1 MISVVVPVY
10 NVENYLCRCLD
21 SILAQSYKDYE
32 IILVD
37 DGSTDNSGKI
47 CDEYAKKNKKVI
59 VIHKTNGGLS
69 DARNT
74 GIKKAKG
81 EFITY
86 VDSDDWIHKD
96 FLKNLYNLII
106 DKNADMAV
114 SGIEFVYEN
123 QKEKINDFETIVDIY
138 SGLEALEKMLHG
150 NLADHGS
157 SACGI
162 LYKTELSKKYE
173 FPYKRYHEDD
183 FTTFKYYI
191 DSKKVAV
198 TSQKMY
204 FYLQRNNSIMHRKF
218 GKSSVDELDAA
229 DSLYEGCSKLGKKYA
244 KAAEVKKFGNY
255 NQVFLEN
262 PDLKKVHKETYR
274 RICKYFRMIKYK
286 FFFGLHNSKR
296 TRFYGLC
303 MIIGGAEFYRVI
315 RKII

>member
-1 MISVVVPVY
+1 MISVIVPIY
-10 NVENYLCRCLD
+10 NVENYLRRCLD

-32 IILVD
+32 LILVD

-47 CDEYAKKNKKVI
+47 CDEYAKKNKKII
-59 VIHKTNGGLS
+59 VIHKPNGGLS

-96 FLKNLYNLII
+96 FLKNLYEII
-106 DKNADMAV
+106 SINNADMAV
-114 SGIEFVYEN
+114 GGVNFVYEN
-123 QKEKINDFETIVDIY
+123 QEENKENTEITINVY
-138 SGLEALEKMLHG
+138 SGLEALERMLRG
-150 NLADHGS
+150 ILADHGS

-162 LYKTELSKKYE
+162 LYKAELSKKYD

-198 TSQKMY
+198 SSQKMY

-229 DSLYEGCSKLGKKYA
+229 DSLYEGCSKLGIKYA

-255 NQVFLEN
+255 DQVFLEN
-262 PDLKKVHKETYR
+262 PDLKKVHKETYK
-274 RICKYFRMIKYK
+274 RICKYFKQIKFK
-286 FFFGLHNSKR
+286 FLFSPHNSKR

-303 MIIGGAEFYRVI
+303 MIIGGAEFYRII
-315 RKII
+315 RKVM